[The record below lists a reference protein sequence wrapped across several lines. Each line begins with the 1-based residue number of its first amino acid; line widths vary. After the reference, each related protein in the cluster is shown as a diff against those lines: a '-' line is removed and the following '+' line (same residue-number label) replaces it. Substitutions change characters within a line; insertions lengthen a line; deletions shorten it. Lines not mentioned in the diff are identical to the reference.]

1 MQFSEILLE
10 SRRNSFQQKP
20 EIVTEEQNNALL
32 LTWNRVLMC
41 LRIPNW
47 VAWLLT
53 PFSYLKLSQP
63 KLMHLLFLPLQLN
76 FDHSCTSKCDIEKK
90 DWFYRCLRS

>member
-20 EIVTEEQNNALL
+20 GIVTEEQNNALL

-41 LRIPNW
+41 LRIPN
-47 VAWLLT
+47 
-53 PFSYLKLSQP
+53 
-63 KLMHLLFLPLQLN
+63 
-76 FDHSCTSKCDIEKK
+76 
-90 DWFYRCLRS
+90 